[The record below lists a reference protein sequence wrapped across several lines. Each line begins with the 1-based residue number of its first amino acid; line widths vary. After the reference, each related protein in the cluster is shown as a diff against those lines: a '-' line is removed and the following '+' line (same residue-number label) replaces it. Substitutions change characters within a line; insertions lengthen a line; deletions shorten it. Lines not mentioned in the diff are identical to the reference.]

1 MKPFWNFPFIL
12 SLIALLGACSVTI
25 PNARPP
31 APTFPLPPVPQAV
44 PVALSAPAPISTST
58 PSEIAPNDPPPP
70 PILEAHPPQRHS
82 LKVSSSS
89 LNGTTFTA
97 LTFDRR
103 DYFLKV
109 IDQKEGPGTE
119 FARAEFAGRGSLAAI
134 NGGFF
139 NPDGSHLGLVI
150 TDGQSRGAFNSHS
163 FLGTGI
169 IDGEN
174 TILSHRTNYQKS
186 SELFQS
192 GPRLVWNQERLIGL
206 SKSRERPRSFVIWD
220 GNNHFGVGYADR
232 ATLQG
237 LANNL
242 QAQPFEGFH
251 IKYAINL
258 DGGTSCDL
266 WVSNQI
272 PSGGFTK
279 SSLFRKKARNYLAL
293 RKR

>member
-1 MKPFWNFPFIL
+1 MKLLRKSHLIF
-12 SLIALLGACSVTI
+12 SLIALLGSCSVTT
-25 PNARPP
+25 PHARLPGP
-31 APTFPLPPVPQAV
+31 PLPTVPRAK
-44 PVALSAPAPISTST
+44 PVALSAPAPISTPLEVT
-58 PSEIAPNDPPPP
+58 PKNPPPP
-70 PILEAHPPQRHS
+70 PILKAKPPHSHP

-89 LNGTTFTA
+89 LNGTSFTA
-97 LTFDRR
+97 VTFDGR

-119 FARAEFAGRGSLAAI
+119 FARAEFAGQGSLAAI

-139 NPDGSHLGLVI
+139 NPDGSPLGLVI
-150 TDGQSRGAFNSHS
+150 TDGKSRGAFNASS

-174 TILSHRTNYQKS
+174 TTLSDRKSYQES
-186 SELFQS
+186 SELLQS
-192 GPRLVWNQERLIGL
+192 GPRLVWDQERLTGL
-206 SKSRERPRSFVIWD
+206 SKSKERPRSFVIWD
-220 GNNHFGVGYADR
+220 GNNHFGIGHADR

-242 QAQPFEGFH
+242 QAQPFEELH

-272 PSGGFTK
+272 SGGGFTK

>member
-1 MKPFWNFPFIL
+1 MKLLWKSHLIL
-12 SLIALLGACSVTI
+12 LLIALLGSCSVTT
-25 PNARPP
+25 PRARPP
-31 APTFPLPPVPQAV
+31 IPPLPTVPRADPLALPARAV
-44 PVALSAPAPISTST
+44 SMIT
-58 PSEIAPNDPPPP
+58 PQDPPPS
-70 PILEAHPPQRHS
+70 PILSALPSQSHP
-82 LKVSSSS
+82 LKVNSAS

-97 LTFDRR
+97 VTFDRR
-103 DYFLKV
+103 NYFLKV

-119 FARAEFAGRGSLAAI
+119 FTGAEFAGQGSLAAI

-139 NPDGSHLGLVI
+139 NPDGSPLGLVI

-174 TILSHRTNYQKS
+174 TILSHRKSYQKS
-186 SELFQS
+186 SELVQS
-192 GPRLVWNQERLIGL
+192 GPRLVWDQERLIGL
-206 SKSRERPRSFVIWD
+206 SKSKERPRSFVIWD
-220 GNNHFGVGYADR
+220 GNNHFGIGYADR

-242 QAQPFEGFH
+242 KAQPFEGFR

-266 WVSNQI
+266 WVSTQI
-272 PSGGFTK
+272 PGGGFTK

>member
-1 MKPFWNFPFIL
+1 MKLLWNSPFIF
-12 SLIALLGACSVTI
+12 SLIALLGSCSVTI

-31 APTFPLPPVPQAV
+31 IPSLPLVPRTN
-44 PVALSAPAPISTST
+44 PVALSAPAPLSTST
-58 PSEIAPNDPPPP
+58 PSEIAPKDPPPP
-70 PILEAHPPQRHS
+70 IILKANPPHSHPLR
-82 LKVSSSS
+82 VSSTS

-97 LTFDRR
+97 VTFDGR

-119 FARAEFAGRGSLAAI
+119 FTRAEFAGRGSLAAI

-139 NPDGSHLGLVI
+139 NPDGSPLGLVI
-150 TDGQSRGAFNSHS
+150 TDGQSRGAFNASS

-174 TILSHRTNYQKS
+174 TTLSDRKSYQES
-186 SELFQS
+186 SELLQS
-192 GPRLVWNQERLIGL
+192 GPRLVWDKESLTGL
-206 SKSRERPRSFVIWD
+206 SKSKERPRSFVIWD
-220 GNNHFGVGYADR
+220 GHNHFGIGHADR

-266 WVSNQI
+266 WVSTQI
-272 PSGGFTK
+272 PGGGFTK

>member
-1 MKPFWNFPFIL
+1 MKLLWKSHLIL
-12 SLIALLGACSVTI
+12 LLIALLGSCSVTT
-25 PNARPP
+25 PRARPP
-31 APTFPLPPVPQAV
+31 IPPLPTVPRADPLALPARAV
-44 PVALSAPAPISTST
+44 SMITPQNPPPSPILSALPLQSHPLRVSSTS
-58 PSEIAPNDPPPP
+58 
-70 PILEAHPPQRHS
+70 
-82 LKVSSSS
+82 
-89 LNGTTFTA
+89 LNSTTFTA
-97 LTFDRR
+97 VTFDRR
-103 DYFLKV
+103 NYFLKV

-119 FARAEFAGRGSLAAI
+119 FARAEFAGQGSLAAI

-139 NPDGSHLGLVI
+139 NPDGSPLGLVI

-174 TILSHRTNYQKS
+174 TILSHRKSYQKS
-186 SELFQS
+186 SELVQS
-192 GPRLVWNQERLIGL
+192 GPRLVWDQERLIGL
-206 SKSRERPRSFVIWD
+206 SKSKERPRSFVIWD
-220 GNNHFGVGYADR
+220 GNNHFGIGYADR

-266 WVSNQI
+266 WVSTQI
-272 PSGGFTK
+272 PGGGFTK

>member
-1 MKPFWNFPFIL
+1 MI
-12 SLIALLGACSVTI
+12 T
-25 PNARPP
+25 
-31 APTFPLPPVPQAV
+31 PQ
-44 PVALSAPAPISTST
+44 
-58 PSEIAPNDPPPP
+58 DPPPS
-70 PILEAHPPQRHS
+70 PILSALPSQSHP
-82 LKVSSSS
+82 LKVNSAS

-97 LTFDRR
+97 VTFDRR
-103 DYFLKV
+103 NYFLKV

-119 FARAEFAGRGSLAAI
+119 FTGAEFAGQGSLAAI

-139 NPDGSHLGLVI
+139 NPDGSPLGLVI

-174 TILSHRTNYQKS
+174 TILSHRKSYQKS
-186 SELFQS
+186 SELVQS
-192 GPRLVWNQERLIGL
+192 GPRLVWDQKRLIGL
-206 SKSRERPRSFVIWD
+206 SKSKERPRSFVIWD
-220 GNNHFGVGYADR
+220 GNNHFGIGHADR

-272 PSGGFTK
+272 PGGGFTK

>member
-1 MKPFWNFPFIL
+1 MKLLWKSHLIF
-12 SLIALLGACSVTI
+12 SLIALLGSCSVTI
-25 PNARPP
+25 PNARLPGP
-31 APTFPLPPVPQAV
+31 PLPTVPRAK
-44 PVALSAPAPISTST
+44 PVALSAPAPIST
-58 PSEIAPNDPPPP
+58 PSEIAPKNPP
-70 PILEAHPPQRHS
+70 PILKVLPSQRHP

-97 LTFDRR
+97 VTFDGR

-139 NPDGSHLGLVI
+139 NPDGSPLGLVI

-174 TILSHRTNYQKS
+174 TILSHRKNYQKS
-186 SELFQS
+186 SELLQS

-206 SKSRERPRSFVIWD
+206 SKSKERPRSFLILD
-220 GNNHFGVGYADR
+220 GNHHFGIGHADR

-242 QAQPFEGFH
+242 QAQPLEGFH

-266 WVSNQI
+266 WVSNRI
-272 PSGGFTK
+272 PGGGFTK

>member
-1 MKPFWNFPFIL
+1 MKLLWKSHFIL
-12 SLIALLGACSVTI
+12 LLIALLGSCSVTT
-25 PNARPP
+25 PRARPP
-31 APTFPLPPVPQAV
+31 IPPLPTVPRADPLALPARAV
-44 PVALSAPAPISTST
+44 SMITPQDPSLSPILSAL
-58 PSEIAPNDPPPP
+58 PSQS
-70 PILEAHPPQRHS
+70 HP
-82 LKVSSSS
+82 LKVNSAS

-97 LTFDRR
+97 VTFDRR
-103 DYFLKV
+103 NYFLKV

-119 FARAEFAGRGSLAAI
+119 FTGAEFAGQGSLAAI

-139 NPDGSHLGLVI
+139 NPDGSPLGLVI

-174 TILSHRTNYQKS
+174 TILSHRKSYQKS
-186 SELFQS
+186 SELVQS
-192 GPRLVWNQERLIGL
+192 GPRLVWDQKRLIGL
-206 SKSRERPRSFVIWD
+206 SKSKERPRSFVIWD
-220 GNNHFGVGYADR
+220 GNNHFGIGHADR

-272 PSGGFTK
+272 PGGGFTK

>member
-1 MKPFWNFPFIL
+1 MKLLWNSPFIF
-12 SLIALLGACSVTI
+12 SLIALLGSCSVTI

-31 APTFPLPPVPQAV
+31 IPSLPLVPRTN
-44 PVALSAPAPISTST
+44 PVALSAPAPLSTST
-58 PSEIAPNDPPPP
+58 PSEIAPKDPPPP
-70 PILEAHPPQRHS
+70 IILKANPPHSHPLR
-82 LKVSSSS
+82 VSSTS

-97 LTFDRR
+97 VTFDGR

-119 FARAEFAGRGSLAAI
+119 FARAEFAGQGSLAAI

-139 NPDGSHLGLVI
+139 NPDGSPLGLVI
-150 TDGQSRGAFNSHS
+150 TDGQSRGAFNASS

-174 TILSHRTNYQKS
+174 TTLSHRKSYQES
-186 SELFQS
+186 SELLQS
-192 GPRLVWNQERLIGL
+192 GPRLVWDQERLTGL
-206 SKSRERPRSFVIWD
+206 SKSKERPRSFVIWD
-220 GNNHFGVGYADR
+220 GNNHFGIGHADR

-272 PSGGFTK
+272 SGGGFTK

>member
-1 MKPFWNFPFIL
+1 MKLLWKSHLIL
-12 SLIALLGACSVTI
+12 LLIALLGSCSVTT
-25 PNARPP
+25 PRVRPP
-31 APTFPLPPVPQAV
+31 IPPLPTGPRTDPLALPARAVSMITPQN
-44 PVALSAPAPISTST
+44 PPPSPILSALPLQSHPLRVRST
-58 PSEIAPNDPPPP
+58 
-70 PILEAHPPQRHS
+70 
-82 LKVSSSS
+82 S

-97 LTFDRR
+97 ITFDRR
-103 DYFLKV
+103 NYFLKV

-119 FARAEFAGRGSLAAI
+119 FARAEFAGQGSLAAI

-139 NPDGSHLGLVI
+139 NPDGSPLGLVI

-174 TILSHRTNYQKS
+174 TILSHRKSYQKS
-186 SELFQS
+186 SELVQS
-192 GPRLVWNQERLIGL
+192 GPRLVWDQERLIGL
-206 SKSRERPRSFVIWD
+206 SKSKERPRSFVIWD
-220 GNNHFGVGYADR
+220 GNNHFGIGYADR

-266 WVSNQI
+266 WVSTQI
-272 PSGGFTK
+272 PGGGFTK

>member
-1 MKPFWNFPFIL
+1 MKLLWKSHLIL
-12 SLIALLGACSVTI
+12 LLIALLGSCSVTT
-25 PNARPP
+25 PRARPP
-31 APTFPLPPVPQAV
+31 IPPLPTVPRADPLALPARAV
-44 PVALSAPAPISTST
+44 SMIT
-58 PSEIAPNDPPPP
+58 PQDPPPS
-70 PILEAHPPQRHS
+70 PILSALPLQSHP
-82 LKVSSSS
+82 LKVNSAS

-97 LTFDRR
+97 VTFDRR
-103 DYFLKV
+103 NYFLKV

-119 FARAEFAGRGSLAAI
+119 FTGAEFAGQGSLAAI

-139 NPDGSHLGLVI
+139 NPDGSPLGLVI

-174 TILSHRTNYQKS
+174 TTLSDRKSYQES
-186 SELFQS
+186 SELLQS
-192 GPRLVWNQERLIGL
+192 GPRLVWDQERLTGL
-206 SKSRERPRSFVIWD
+206 SKSKERPRSFVIWD
-220 GNNHFGVGYADR
+220 GNNHFGIGHADR

-272 PSGGFTK
+272 SGGGFTR

>member
-1 MKPFWNFPFIL
+1 MKLLWKSHLIL
-12 SLIALLGACSVTI
+12 LLIALLGSCSVTT
-25 PNARPP
+25 PRDRPP
-31 APTFPLPPVPQAV
+31 IPPLPTVPRADPLALPARAV
-44 PVALSAPAPISTST
+44 SMIT
-58 PSEIAPNDPPPP
+58 PQDPPPS
-70 PILEAHPPQRHS
+70 PILSALPSQSHP
-82 LKVSSSS
+82 LKVNSAS

-97 LTFDRR
+97 VTFDRR
-103 DYFLKV
+103 NYFLKV

-119 FARAEFAGRGSLAAI
+119 FTGAEFAGQGSLAAI

-139 NPDGSHLGLVI
+139 NPDGSPLGLVI

-174 TILSHRTNYQKS
+174 TILSHRKSYQKS
-186 SELFQS
+186 SELVQS
-192 GPRLVWNQERLIGL
+192 GPRLVWDQERLIGL
-206 SKSRERPRSFVIWD
+206 SKSKERPRSFVIWD
-220 GNNHFGVGYADR
+220 GNNHFGIGHADR

-272 PSGGFTK
+272 PGGGFTK

>member
-1 MKPFWNFPFIL
+1 MKLLWKSHLIL
-12 SLIALLGACSVTI
+12 LLIALLGSCSVTT
-25 PNARPP
+25 PRDRPP
-31 APTFPLPPVPQAV
+31 IPPLPTVPRADPLALPARAV
-44 PVALSAPAPISTST
+44 SMIT
-58 PSEIAPNDPPPP
+58 PQDPPPS
-70 PILEAHPPQRHS
+70 PILSALPSQSHP
-82 LKVSSSS
+82 LKVNSAS

-97 LTFDRR
+97 VTFDRR
-103 DYFLKV
+103 NYFLKV

-119 FARAEFAGRGSLAAI
+119 FTGAEFAGQGSLAAI

-139 NPDGSHLGLVI
+139 NPDGSPLGLVI

-174 TILSHRTNYQKS
+174 TILSHRKSYQES
-186 SELFQS
+186 SELVQS
-192 GPRLVWNQERLIGL
+192 GPRLVWDQERLIGL
-206 SKSRERPRSFVIWD
+206 SKSKERPRSFVIWD
-220 GNNHFGVGYADR
+220 GNNHFGIGHADR

-266 WVSNQI
+266 WVSTQI
-272 PSGGFTK
+272 PGGGFTK

>member
-1 MKPFWNFPFIL
+1 MKLLWKSHLIL
-12 SLIALLGACSVTI
+12 LLIALLGSCSVTT
-25 PNARPP
+25 PRDRPP
-31 APTFPLPPVPQAV
+31 IPPLPTVPRADPLALPARAV
-44 PVALSAPAPISTST
+44 SMITHQNPPPSPILSAL
-58 PSEIAPNDPPPP
+58 PSQS
-70 PILEAHPPQRHS
+70 HP
-82 LKVSSSS
+82 LKVNSAS

-97 LTFDRR
+97 VTFDRR
-103 DYFLKV
+103 NYFLKV

-119 FARAEFAGRGSLAAI
+119 FTGAEFAGQGSLAAI

-139 NPDGSHLGLVI
+139 NPDGSPLGLVI

-174 TILSHRTNYQKS
+174 TILSHRKSYQKS
-186 SELFQS
+186 SELVQS
-192 GPRLVWNQERLIGL
+192 GPRLVWDQKRLIGL
-206 SKSRERPRSFVIWD
+206 SKSKERPRSFVIWD
-220 GNNHFGVGYADR
+220 GNNHFGIGHADR

-272 PSGGFTK
+272 PGGGFTK

>member
-1 MKPFWNFPFIL
+1 MRIL
-12 SLIALLGACSVTI
+12 RKSLLMIPLIALLGSCSVTT
-25 PNARPP
+25 PPARPP
-31 APTFPLPPVPQAV
+31 VPPFPIVPRAD
-44 PVALSAPAPISTST
+44 PVALPVPAPIST
-58 PSEIAPNDPPPP
+58 PSGIAPKDPPPP
-70 PILEAHPPQRHS
+70 PILKAHSPQRHS
-82 LKVSSSS
+82 LKVNSST

-97 LTFDRR
+97 VTFDRR
-103 DYFLKV
+103 SYFLKV
-109 IDQKEGPGTE
+109 VDQKEGPGTE
-119 FARAEFAGRGSLAAI
+119 FTRAEFAGQGSLAAI

-139 NPDGSHLGLVI
+139 NPDGSPLGLVI

-174 TILSHRTNYQKS
+174 TILSHRRNYQKS
-186 SELFQS
+186 SELLQS
-192 GPRLVWNQERLIGL
+192 GPRLVWDQERLTGL
-206 SKSRERPRSFVIWD
+206 SKSKERPRSFVIWD
-220 GNNHFGVGYADR
+220 GANHFGIGHADR

-242 QAQPFEGFH
+242 QAQPLEGFH

-272 PSGGFTK
+272 SGGGFTK

-293 RKR
+293 KKR

>member
-1 MKPFWNFPFIL
+1 MKLLWNSPFIF
-12 SLIALLGACSVTI
+12 SLIALLGSCSVTI

-31 APTFPLPPVPQAV
+31 IPSFPLVPRTN
-44 PVALSAPAPISTST
+44 PVALSAPAPLSTST
-58 PSEIAPNDPPPP
+58 PSEIAPKDPPPP
-70 PILEAHPPQRHS
+70 IILKANPSHSHP
-82 LKVSSSS
+82 LKVSSTS

-97 LTFDRR
+97 VTFDRR

-119 FARAEFAGRGSLAAI
+119 FTRAEFAGRGSLAAI

-139 NPDGSHLGLVI
+139 NPDGSPLGLVI
-150 TDGQSRGAFNSHS
+150 TDGQSRGAFNASS

-174 TILSHRTNYQKS
+174 TTLSDRKSYQES
-186 SELFQS
+186 SELLQS
-192 GPRLVWNQERLIGL
+192 GPRLVWDQESLTGL
-206 SKSRERPRSFVIWD
+206 SKSKERPRSFVIWD
-220 GNNHFGVGYADR
+220 GHNHFGIGHADR

-266 WVSNQI
+266 WVSKQI

>member
-1 MKPFWNFPFIL
+1 MKLLWKSHLIL
-12 SLIALLGACSVTI
+12 LLIALLGSCSVTT
-25 PNARPP
+25 PRARPP
-31 APTFPLPPVPQAV
+31 IPPLPTVSRADPLALPARAVSMITPQ
-44 PVALSAPAPISTST
+44 
-58 PSEIAPNDPPPP
+58 DPPPS
-70 PILEAHPPQRHS
+70 PILSALPSQSHP
-82 LKVSSSS
+82 LKVNSAS

-97 LTFDRR
+97 VTFDRR
-103 DYFLKV
+103 NYFLKV

-139 NPDGSHLGLVI
+139 NPDGSPLGLVI

-174 TILSHRTNYQKS
+174 TILSHRKSYQKS
-186 SELFQS
+186 SELLQS
-192 GPRLVWNQERLIGL
+192 GPRLVWNQERLTGL
-206 SKSRERPRSFVIWD
+206 SKSKERPRSFVIWD
-220 GNNHFGVGYADR
+220 GNDHFGIGHADR

-272 PSGGFTK
+272 SGGGFTR